1 MCVVCVGENSHG
13 MCVVWVLGE
22 GGSEALSGVEMVEYM
37 RVKLERGLGMTRNKH
52 GCAVGKNMA

>member
-1 MCVVCVGENSHG
+1 MLCVSGKTAMVCALCGCWGGS
-13 MCVVWVLGE
+13 
-22 GGSEALSGVEMVEYM
+22 GSEALSGVEMVEYM